1 MSADFMSEKKP
12 GRSGTVSKRILM
24 VDDEPGI
31 GPLVSLCL
39 DPLDVEVVLATGLDD
54 ALDVARQGSVALVLL
69 DLALG
74 HEDGLDILPD
84 LRAEPNLRGVPV
96 VAFSAHDSRRAEAL
110 EHGVDSFLARPFS
123 SAELQATVER
133 YLVA

>member
-1 MSADFMSEKKP
+1 VSAA
-12 GRSGTVSKRILM
+12 RRATKRVLM

-39 DPLDVEVVLATGLDD
+39 DPLGIEVVLVSGLED
-54 ALDVARQGSVALVLL
+54 ALDAARGGGVGLVLL

-74 HEDGLDILPD
+74 YEDGLEILPH
-84 LRAEPNLRGVPV
+84 LRAEPNLHGVPV

-110 EHGVDSFLARPFS
+110 ERGVDSFLRRPFA
-123 SAELQATVER
+123 SAELRSTVER